1 MSITI
6 LIIIATCLVS
16 YLGFQNRE
24 VIEKCKN
31 NPYLEANKGEYFRML
46 TGGFL
51 HADWVHLGVNMFV
64 LWSFGSIVENYF
76 SLYFGL
82 GATIYLVFY
91 FVAIIAADIPGY
103 FKHKD
108 NPYFSSIGA
117 SGAVSAITFASILF
131 SPTSQILIYG
141 ILPIPAWVFG
151 GLYLAY
157 TTWAERNKEDNV
169 DHSAH
174 FGGAVFGFFA
184 PIVLDFAINGSANH
198 FLTSFL
204 GKIMG

>member
-6 LIIIATCLVS
+6 LIIIATVLVS
-16 YLGFQNRE
+16 YLGFQNHE

-31 NPYLEANKGEYFRML
+31 YPYAEAQKGEYFRML

-51 HADWVHLGVNMFV
+51 HGDWVHCGVNMFV
-64 LWSFGSIVENYF
+64 LWSFGSLVERYF

-82 GATIYLVFY
+82 GATLYLVFY
-91 FVAIIAADIPGY
+91 LVAIVAADIPGY
-103 FKHKD
+103 FKHQN
-108 NPYFSSIGA
+108 NPYFSSVGA

-141 ILPIPAWVFG
+141 ILPVPAWVFG
-151 GLYLAY
+151 GVYLAY
-157 TTWAERNKEDNV
+157 TSWAERNKSDNI

-174 FGGAVFGFFA
+174 FGGAVFGFLA

-198 FLTSFL
+198 FLTGFF